1 MIFLL
6 VRGLPWIIGLLAF
19 LACQWQWRDALIYPW
34 PLVIVLTAYGA
45 AAGLITY
52 RRLPLDELVYKMA
65 PGVVVLTSMGFA
77 FLLVEA
83 PESRLA
89 LSILL
94 AGTAAVSLEMLWL
107 LVFDPARY
115 PVHGLSRLNMAFMP
129 LSAFFTCLGLTGLG
143 YFLRTPEW
151 LTPAV
156 MTALGVATFVLTAS
170 HSHSIAHRWRWG
182 ALGAGIGLQVGI
194 LAIILP
200 VSVVVQGA
208 LAAILFAIPMR
219 IRRYG
224 SDPVPKRYVAWTEGV
239 GASVLFL
246 TVLLVSRWA

>member
-6 VRGLPWIIGLLAF
+6 VRGLPWIIGLAAF
-19 LACQWQWRDALIYPW
+19 VACQWQWRDASIYPW
-34 PLVIVLTAYGA
+34 PLMAVLAAYCAAASMIAYRRLAFDELLHKMVPGVIVL
-45 AAGLITY
+45 
-52 RRLPLDELVYKMA
+52 V
-65 PGVVVLTSMGFA
+65 SMGFA

-83 PESRLA
+83 PESRTA
-89 LSILL
+89 LSVLL

-107 LVFDPARY
+107 FVFDPARY
-115 PVHGLSRLNMAFMP
+115 PVHGLSRVNVAFMP
-129 LSAFFTCLGLTGLG
+129 LSAFFICLGLTGLG

-151 LTPAV
+151 LTPLV
-156 MTALGVATFVLTAS
+156 MTALGGAAFILTAP
-170 HSHSIAHRWRWG
+170 HSHTQAHRWRWG
-182 ALGAGIGLQVGI
+182 MLGAMIGLQVGI

-208 LAAILFAIPMR
+208 LAAIMFAIPLR
-219 IRRYG
+219 IRRYAI
-224 SDPVPKRYVAWTEGV
+224 DPVPKRVVAWTEGV

>member
-19 LACQWQWRDALIYPW
+19 LACQWQWRDASIYPW
-34 PLVIVLTAYGA
+34 PLVIVLCAYGA
-45 AAGLITY
+45 SAALIAY
-52 RRLPLDELVYKMA
+52 RRLALDELVYKMM
-65 PGVVVLTSMGFA
+65 PGVVALASMGFA

-89 LSILL
+89 LSALF
-94 AGTAAVSLEMLWL
+94 AGASAVSLEMLWL

-115 PVHGLSRLNMAFMP
+115 PVHGLSRLNTAFMP
-129 LSAFFTCLGLTGLG
+129 LSAFFTCLGLTGLS
-143 YFLRTPEW
+143 YFIRTPEW
-151 LTPAV
+151 LAPTV
-156 MTALGVATFVLTAS
+156 MSVLGLATFVLTAS
-170 HSHSIAHRWRWG
+170 HSHSMTHRWRWG
-182 ALGAGIGLQVGI
+182 MLGALIGLQVGI

-224 SDPVPKRYVAWTEGV
+224 SDPVPKRVVAWTEGV
-239 GASVLFL
+239 GAGVLFL